1 MRKSG
6 YIVIQEWMTEFE
18 LRPSALIA
26 YAVIY
31 GFSQDGKGRF
41 IGGADYIAKRAGT
54 SIDTVRRDLKSLK
67 EKGLIRKFS
76 TRRSGCCTV
85 CEYWAV
91 LPVPTIGNLH
101 TVR

>member
-54 SIDTVRRDLKSLK
+54 SNHTVRRDLDALVK
-67 EKGLIRKFS
+67 KGLIRRFY
-76 TRRSGCCTV
+76 TRKNGCCTV

-91 LPVPTIGNLH
+91 LPVPTIAKLD